1 MTRRMYDSVD
11 WQKIP
16 ANAKMVAGYVDGAFA
31 WPAEAWAR
39 FPKAAHVRISV
50 IPPGDPKDA
59 GVLDVESGAASVD
72 DAPGF
77 IRARRRNKKRAV
89 IYVER
94 SLVDDIRKACTGLD
108 YGLWVADWTGKPHKL
123 ADMNKVVAVQWSGGV
138 DVPYD
143 ISEVFDRTWHPQG
156 VAKIQERLG
165 LIPAS

>member
-1 MTRRMYDSVD
+1 MPRRMYDSVD

-16 ANAKMVAGYVDGAFA
+16 ADARMVAGYVDGAYA
-31 WPAEAWAR
+31 WPEEAWR
-39 FPKAAHVRISV
+39 KFPNAAHVRISV
-50 IPPGDPKDA
+50 IPPGDSAAA

-77 IRARRRNKKRAV
+77 IRARRSRKEPAV

-94 SLVDDIRKACTGLD
+94 SLVADIRKACGELD

-123 ADMNKVVAVQWSGGV
+123 ADMHRVVAVQWSGGA

-143 ISEVFDRTWHPQG
+143 ISEVFARGWHPQG
-156 VAKIQERLG
+156 VAKVASRLG
-165 LIPAS
+165 LLRGV